1 MMNRIIKWM
10 SASAVLA
17 ILLFGIAAPLMAN
30 DSGPGINGKAV
41 FSITENKLDDPPW
54 DPGDEQ
60 PARPVHPDDKFAST
74 DRGRGDDPWDPGDES
89 GPTKGVRHG

>member
-10 SASAVLA
+10 SASVVLA

-30 DSGPGINGKAV
+30 DSGPGFTGQHA

-60 PARPVHPDDKFAST
+60 PACPVPSDKIAST

-89 GPTKGVRHG
+89 GPTKGVRNG